1 MDKKNLELI
10 LKNNRPN
17 LSEGSLKT
25 YSSLILNFMKENNIK
40 NIRYLL
46 ENYNEVY
53 DILKN
58 YNPIKRKTILS
69 SLIVLLQKFKD
80 NDKAIN
86 KYKNEMLVDI
96 KNTNNEL
103 DKNEKTDKQQDNW
116 IDYEEFKKK
125 YEELKNETKH
135 LFKKD
140 KLTIKEFQKLQ
151 DYIIISLYYYMKP
164 RRLLD
169 WINVKVIPPYNKEED
184 NYFINDYKKIVFNKY
199 KTSKFYGPQVL
210 DVPLNLKKIIKDW
223 LKINNNEYLLVN
235 NKNNKMS
242 NVLLNQRLNKIFD
255 NKNISVNI
263 LRHSYISSIYP
274 ESMPTNE
281 ELKNISKE
289 MGHNLNMNL
298 LYRKK

>member
-69 SLIVLLQKFKD
+69 SLIVLIEKFKD

-140 KLTIKEFQKLQ
+140 KLSIKEFQKLQ

-210 DVPLNLKKIIKDW
+210 DISLNLKKIIKDW

>member
-263 LRHSYISSIYP
+263 LRHSYITSIYP